1 MSKKIILVG
10 EKFAKFAEQDHV
22 TTPLAFSAA
31 LEDRKIRSCTLIRGQ
46 GVSDAWMTHILE
58 LADAVDASIE
68 VNDASHWAN
77 RASSRSC
84 HKVKRQN
91 ALISEPRPIRNET
104 FGCELLIDEDC
115 ELMGDHQ
122 TGYHLQGMILVEAG
136 RQMFLAVIER
146 FLRPNKENYAVI
158 NYLNTKFLSFAF
170 PLDMQIELK
179 IQNRDEQRPDR
190 GAYDVEISFLQQGEV
205 VTVMDT
211 KFTVFEGAKL
221 SEKES
226 AMAQDRTDQVI
237 TLSDRQREA
246 LTG

>member
-1 MSKKIILVG
+1 MSTKVILVG
-10 EKFAKFAEQDHV
+10 EKFAKFAEQEHV

-31 LEDRKIRSCTLIRGQ
+31 IEDRQIRNCTVIRGQ

-58 LADAVDASIE
+58 LSEAADASIQI
-68 VNDASHWAN
+68 NDAGHWSN

-91 ALISEPRPIRNET
+91 ALISEPCPVRNDT
-104 FGCELLIDEDC
+104 FGAELLIDEDC

-146 FLRPNKENYAVI
+146 FLRPRKQNYAVI
-158 NYLNTKFLSFAF
+158 NYMNTEFQSFAF
-170 PLDMQIELK
+170 PLDTQIELK
-179 IQNRDEQRPDR
+179 ILTRNEDRPDR
-190 GAYDVEISFLQQGEV
+190 GVYDVEIFFLQNGAV
-205 VTVMDT
+205 VTKIET

-226 AMAQDRTDQVI
+226 AMAEATTKDFI
-237 TLSDRQREA
+237 TMGDAPAA